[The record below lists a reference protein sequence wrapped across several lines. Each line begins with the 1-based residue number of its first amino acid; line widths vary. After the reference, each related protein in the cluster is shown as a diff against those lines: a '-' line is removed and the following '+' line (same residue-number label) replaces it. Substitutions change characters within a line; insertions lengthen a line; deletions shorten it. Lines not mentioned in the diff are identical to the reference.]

1 MLGAKNKLYYPSED
15 LNVGACRGY
24 FILPPEAADAAQTRG
39 IVMGFDDGE
48 TTSIRTINV
57 NLDNQSD
64 GAIYN
69 LQGQRLNA
77 PRKGINIINGR
88 KVIVK

>member
-1 MLGAKNKLYYPSED
+1 
-15 LNVGACRGY
+15 
-24 FILPPEAADAAQTRG
+24 
-39 IVMGFDDGE
+39 MGFDDGE

-57 NLDNQSD
+57 NLETQND